1 MGMDIDISNLEGN
14 LKLYARLADGQDNG
28 NEKIDTEKELS
39 IFKGHAQTAVQNGE
53 VTDADYKAVFGS
65 EIKTPAPQT
74 AKAPV
79 SNPVL
84 TKKDVKEYNNDIK
97 KSVADMVKNGVGPE
111 YLMARLSEKHSS
123 PTLKPFLDE
132 VAYTLDLVNGTKYN
146 SKEDV
151 ENIHKKVKAQLKQ
164 DGKWDDFHKDLLDSL
179 EEQAKTTQIGKEYET
194 LIGKYEA
201 VKAKMEN
208 TDIVKQNG
216 DNFKAYVDIVKNELK
231 NDKTWKESYTKEA
244 FEQLEDY
251 ARKDAKKLVESR
263 LANSTGA
270 TTKKGL
276 RKELRGM
283 NRGGDDYQN
292 DAIQELKTDRKNFA
306 RKHKVDNRAN
316 ELSHIDREALK
327 TEFGKRGYQYN
338 FAKKASAHSIGDRI
352 FRKLE
357 SYLDKECKNEDGTYN
372 LTKLSNEIQSRV
384 GDDYRLDLS
393 NGDDMDELVNVKS
406 RLKDITNGVEF
417 STNETK
423 VLVNMLGFDREHKD
437 HTPKIIK
444 AVGGLIGG
452 GTAAMSASAK
462 FNVKQEVTMKIA
474 NEQVAQDIIN
484 QLKEQGITFGKTKL
498 DGEIGITVLQEYMRD
513 NTITNI
519 LKGAGIGVLSNALFD
534 VVFGNKPDKRSCIS
548 VSDYDHNDPYYTT
561 PEGYKKH
568 IENRFKNEN
577 KKEALNK
584 LVDLYVEEY
593 GEKEWS
599 KHFQNDAIRRTG
611 GFGTTLTPDECV
623 MLKYNKPIDVNN
635 NNHDDNVDNDHDDGV
650 HDDGVHDDGDGDG
663 DDIVPDRCP
672 VEMRETTATD
682 TTFTHKVKYGD
693 SWSEIVKAYFPNY
706 KECFGTLEGSKG
718 AIRALKKA
726 LATDADGKLNNALY
740 QKLLAGYIP
749 KELNIPAELGGCKRN
764 DEGKVQFKKPVGRP
778 KGYMGA
784 VGARTKTDGSVE
796 VADCTGTRGK
806 GATTEQA
813 LADLNQKT
821 GKHYTEADI
830 TERK

>member
-1 MGMDIDISNLEGN
+1 MGMDIDISKLEGS

-65 EIKTPAPQT
+65 EIKSQAH
-74 AKAPV
+74 V
-79 SNPVL
+79 SNPTPTL
-84 TKKDVKEYNNDIK
+84 TKKQVKDHNARVKYSVKE
-97 KSVADMVKNGVGPE
+97 MVKSGVAPKD
-111 YLMARLSEKHSS
+111 LMAKLEKEYSNS
-123 PTLKPFLDE
+123 AEYKQMLDE
-132 VAYTLDLVNGTKYN
+132 VNYTLNLVNGTNYD
-146 SKEDV
+146 SKEGV

-179 EEQAKTTQIGKEYET
+179 EKQAKTAQIYKEFKAIVAEYES
-194 LIGKYEA
+194 
-201 VKAKMEN
+201 VKTTMQKTEV
-208 TDIVKQNG
+208 VKQNG
-216 DNFKAYVDIVKNELK
+216 DNFKAYVEIVKDKLK
-231 NDKTWKESYTKEA
+231 KDKTWKESYTKEA

-263 LANSTGA
+263 LANETGA

-283 NRGGDDYQN
+283 NKGGDAYQN
-292 DAIQELKTDRKNFA
+292 DAIQDIKTDRKVFA
-306 RKHKVDNRAN
+306 RKHKVENKAN
-316 ELSHIDREALK
+316 ALSSITADALRTEL
-327 TEFGKRGYQYN
+327 GKRGYQYN
-338 FAKKASAHSIGDRI
+338 FAKKASAHKIGNEI
-352 FRKLE
+352 FEKLNK
-357 SYLDKECKNEDGTYN
+357 SYLPTVMKEDGTYD
-372 LTKLSNEIQSRV
+372 LSKLSEEIASRV
-384 GDDYRLDLS
+384 GQDYKVNQSKSDEKMSELKNIQNRLA
-393 NGDDMDELVNVKS
+393 K
-406 RLKDITNGVEF
+406 ITGQDF
-417 STNETK
+417 TDNETK
-423 VLVNMLGFDREHKD
+423 VLINMFGFDREHKD
-437 HTPKIIK
+437 HTPKILK
-444 AVGGLIGG
+444 TAVGAVGG
-452 GTAAMSASAK
+452 AAAALSASSKLNVSQAVELTIENSTIAK
-462 FNVKQEVTMKIA
+462 DMIKQLEASGVKPGVTELA
-474 NEQVAQDIIN
+474 DGSIN
-484 QLKEQGITFGKTKL
+484 IK
-498 DGEIGITVLQEYMRD
+498 VLQEYMKDSR
-513 NTITNI
+513 ITDI
-519 LKGAGIGVLSNALFD
+519 LKGAGIGALTNALFD
-534 VVFGNKPDKRSCIS
+534 IVIGDGKDEKSCMSI
-548 VSDYDHNDPYYTT
+548 SDYDINDSTYTNAEEYKEYVAKVFKKN
-561 PEGYKKH
+561 PEKV
-568 IENRFKNEN
+568 
-577 KKEALNK
+577 EALHT
-584 LVDLYVEEY
+584 LVDAYK
-593 GEKEWS
+593 EKFGDQWY
-599 KHFQNDAIRRTG
+599 KHFQQALRDMAGIGSKLN
-611 GFGTTLTPDECV
+611 PEECR
-623 MLKYNKPIDVNN
+623 MIKYNKPKDVDN
-635 NNHDDNVDNDHDDGV
+635 NNHNDNVDNDNNDDD
-650 HDDGVHDDGDGDG
+650 HNNDDDDN
-663 DDIVPDRCP
+663 IVPNRCP

>member
-1 MGMDIDISNLEGN
+1 MGMDIDISKLEGH
-14 LKLYARLADGQDNG
+14 LKLYARLADGQDNY

-53 VTDADYKAVFGS
+53 VTEDDYKAVFGS
-65 EIKTPAPQT
+65 EIKTPAAQT

-79 SNPVL
+79 SNPATL
-84 TKKDVKEYNNDIK
+84 TKKQVKDHNERVKDSVKE
-97 KSVADMVKNGVGPE
+97 MVKSGVAPKD
-111 YLMARLSEKHSS
+111 LMAKLRNKYKNTEEYQQM
-123 PTLKPFLDE
+123 LDE
-132 VAYTLDLVNGTKYN
+132 VNYTLNLVNGTNYD
-146 SKEDV
+146 SKEGV

-164 DGKWDDFHKDLLDSL
+164 DVKWDDFHKDLLDSL
-179 EEQAKTTQIGKEYET
+179 EKQAKTAQIYKEFKAIVAEYES
-194 LIGKYEA
+194 
-201 VKAKMEN
+201 VKTTMQKTEV
-208 TDIVKQNG
+208 VKQNG
-216 DNFKAYVDIVKNELK
+216 DNFKAYVEIVKDKLK
-231 NDKTWKESYTKEA
+231 KDKTWKESYTKEA

-263 LANSTGA
+263 LANETGA

-283 NRGGDDYQN
+283 NKGGDAYQN
-292 DAIQELKTDRKNFA
+292 DAIQDIKTDRKVFA
-306 RKHKVDNRAN
+306 RKHKVENKAN
-316 ELSHIDREALK
+316 ALSSITADALRTEL
-327 TEFGKRGYQYN
+327 GKRGYQYN
-338 FAKKASAHSIGDRI
+338 FAKKASAHKIGNEI
-352 FRKLE
+352 FEKLNT
-357 SYLDKECKNEDGTYN
+357 SYLPTVMKEDGTYD
-372 LTKLSNEIQSRV
+372 LSKLSEEIASRV
-384 GDDYRLDLS
+384 GQDYKVNQSKSDEKMSELKNIQNRLA
-393 NGDDMDELVNVKS
+393 K
-406 RLKDITNGVEF
+406 ITGQDF
-417 STNETK
+417 TDNETK
-423 VLVNMLGFDREHKD
+423 VLINMFGFDREHKD
-437 HTPKIIK
+437 HTPKILK
-444 AVGGLIGG
+444 AAVGAVGG
-452 GTAAMSASAK
+452 AAAALSASSK
-462 FNVKQEVTMKIA
+462 LNVHQAVELTIENSTIA
-474 NEQVAQDIIN
+474 NDMIKQLEAQGVKPGVTELADGSIN
-484 QLKEQGITFGKTKL
+484 IK
-498 DGEIGITVLQEYMRD
+498 VLQEYMKDSR
-513 NTITNI
+513 ITDI
-519 LKGAGIGVLSNALFD
+519 LKGAGIGALTNALFD
-534 VVFGNKPDKRSCIS
+534 IVIGDGKDEKSCMS
-548 VSDYDHNDPYYTT
+548 LTDYDINDPTYTNAEEYKEYVAKVFKKN
-561 PEGYKKH
+561 PEKVD
-568 IENRFKNEN
+568 
-577 KKEALNK
+577 ALHT
-584 LVDLYVEEY
+584 LVDAYK
-593 GEKEWS
+593 EKFGDQWY
-599 KHFQNDAIRRTG
+599 KHFQQALRDMAGIGSKLN
-611 GFGTTLTPDECV
+611 PEECR
-623 MLKYNKPIDVNN
+623 MIKYNKPKDVDN
-635 NNHDDNVDNDHDDGV
+635 NNHNDGV
-650 HDDGVHDDGDGDG
+650 HNDGDGDG

-806 GATTEQA
+806 GVTTEQA

>member
-1 MGMDIDISNLEGN
+1 MGMDIDISKLEGN

-65 EIKTPAPQT
+65 EIKSQAH
-74 AKAPV
+74 V
-79 SNPVL
+79 SNPTPTL
-84 TKKDVKEYNNDIK
+84 TKKQVKDHNARVKYSVKE
-97 KSVADMVKNGVGPE
+97 MVKSGVAPRD
-111 YLMARLSEKHSS
+111 LMAKLEKEYSNS
-123 PTLKPFLDE
+123 AEYKQMLDE
-132 VAYTLDLVNGTKYN
+132 VNYTLNLVNGTNYD
-146 SKEDV
+146 SKEGV

-179 EEQAKTTQIGKEYET
+179 EKQAKTAQIYKEFKAIVAEYES
-194 LIGKYEA
+194 
-201 VKAKMEN
+201 VKTTMQKTEV
-208 TDIVKQNG
+208 VKQNG
-216 DNFKAYVDIVKNELK
+216 DNFKAYVEIVKDKLK
-231 NDKTWKESYTKEA
+231 KDKTWKESYTKEA

-263 LANSTGA
+263 LANETGA

-276 RKELRGM
+276 RRELRGM
-283 NRGGDDYQN
+283 NKGGDAYQN
-292 DAIQELKTDRKNFA
+292 DAIQDIKTDRKVFA
-306 RKHKVDNRAN
+306 RKHKVENKAN
-316 ELSHIDREALK
+316 ALSSITADALRTEL
-327 TEFGKRGYQYN
+327 GKRGYQYN
-338 FAKKASAHSIGDRI
+338 FAKKASAHKIGNEI
-352 FRKLE
+352 FEKLNK
-357 SYLDKECKNEDGTYN
+357 SYLPTVMKEDGTYD
-372 LTKLSNEIQSRV
+372 LSKLSEEIASRV
-384 GDDYRLDLS
+384 GQDYKVNLSKDDKMS
-393 NGDDMDELVNVKS
+393 ELKNIQNHLRS
-406 RLKDITNGVEF
+406 ITGQDFTN
-417 STNETK
+417 NETK
-423 VLVNMLGFDREHKD
+423 VLINMLGFDREHKD
-437 HTPKIIK
+437 HTPKILK
-444 AVGGLIGG
+444 TAVGAVGG
-452 GTAAMSASAK
+452 AAAALSASSKLNVSQAVELTIENSTIAK
-462 FNVKQEVTMKIA
+462 
-474 NEQVAQDIIN
+474 DIIK
-484 QLKEQGITFGKTKL
+484 QLEANGVKPGVTEL
-498 DGEIGITVLQEYMRD
+498 ADGSINITVLQEYMRD

-519 LKGAGIGVLSNALFD
+519 LKGAGIGALTNALFD
-534 VVFGNKPDKRSCIS
+534 IVIGDGKDEKSCMSI
-548 VSDYDHNDPYYTT
+548 SDYDINDPTYTDAEKYKEYVANVFKKN
-561 PEGYKKH
+561 PEKVD
-568 IENRFKNEN
+568 
-577 KKEALNK
+577 ALHT
-584 LVDLYVEEY
+584 LVDAYK
-593 GEKEWS
+593 EKFGDQWHA
-599 KHFQNDAIRRTG
+599 HFQQALRDMAGVGSKLN
-611 GFGTTLTPDECV
+611 PEECR
-623 MLKYNKPIDVNN
+623 MIKYNKPKDVDN

-650 HDDGVHDDGDGDG
+650 HNDGDGDG
-663 DDIVPDRCP
+663 DDIVPNHCD
-672 VEMRETTATD
+672 VEMRETPETD
-682 TTFTHKVKYGD
+682 TTFTHKVKFGD